1 MNTPPPAEGNVATVI
16 TSYLV
21 AGMTC
26 GHCVSAVT
34 EELSAL
40 EGVSTVSV
48 DLAPGGTSTVS
59 VAGPRRLPDGQIAA
73 ALQEAGDY
81 GLVDAAG

>member
-1 MNTPPPAEGNVATVI
+1 MSSTESTPTLHEE
-16 TSYLV
+16 YLV

-40 EGVSTVSV
+40 DGVEGVDVDLNAGGVSRVDVTVSRP
-48 DLAPGGTSTVS
+48 LASADVE
-59 VAGPRRLPDGQIAA
+59 AAIA
-73 ALQEAGDY
+73 EAGY
-81 GLVDAAG
+81 SLAGA